1 MKPLNSSHLILKD
14 IKSVKDRYHKEC
26 ISQNMTVRNL
36 SAKAVSHTEG
46 DKVFEL
52 DVDSEGNGLV
62 ALDPCFAYTI
72 WLTATVGDKNHSV
85 RFCDVISQKSHYNI
99 PTLEGY
105 PYNNELK
112 SEVVDN
118 MCRISEENIM
128 IPDPP
133 NSIKSCV
140 FTSGTTAF
148 VSRPGYKSNNSSQQV
163 EFEIVDPS
171 SDLQNP
177 QRICIRTSIPQVKN
191 CSNKLASLEAMLF
204 QNWDFL
210 TNQTK
215 THKLADTIYRFHNV
229 HIDMCRKKNSS
240 NYENVEVI
248 KNSSSGDTL
257 VSALTGAF
265 VASVIFGCIMCLCFI
280 KMLKFSLQR
289 ENVKEEQS
297 VRMNE
302 IVSSLNRSPYMDA
315 GEYVDGEYVDS
326 GASSTSEKFK
336 SHGMM
341 TKEQAAHLLRG
352 KPEGSWIR
360 RQNESGEERI
370 SVLKG
375 DKVQHVTLHQHQI
388 GGASLWCTHTKPP
401 PVPLNNL
408 IDDYIT
414 KGLLGNQI
422 IEV

>member
-1 MKPLNSSHLILKD
+1 MIKD
-14 IKSVKDRYHKEC
+14 
-26 ISQNMTVRNL
+26 
-36 SAKAVSHTEG
+36 
-46 DKVFEL
+46 
-52 DVDSEGNGLV
+52 
-62 ALDPCFAYTI
+62 
-72 WLTATVGDKNHSV
+72 
-85 RFCDVISQKSHYNI
+85 
-99 PTLEGY
+99 
-105 PYNNELK
+105 
-112 SEVVDN
+112 
-118 MCRISEENIM
+118 
-128 IPDPP
+128 
-133 NSIKSCV
+133 
-140 FTSGTTAF
+140 
-148 VSRPGYKSNNSSQQV
+148 
-163 EFEIVDPS
+163 
-171 SDLQNP
+171 
-177 QRICIRTSIPQVKN
+177 
-191 CSNKLASLEAMLF
+191 
-204 QNWDFL
+204 
-210 TNQTK
+210 
-215 THKLADTIYRFHNV
+215 
-229 HIDMCRKKNSS
+229 
-240 NYENVEVI
+240 
-248 KNSSSGDTL
+248 SSSGDTL
-257 VSALTGAF
+257 VCALTGAF

-280 KMLKFSLQR
+280 KMLKFSLQQ
-289 ENVKEEQS
+289 EDVKEEQS

-408 IDDYIT
+408 IDDYST